1 MKPKYYSWSKE
12 KWEKIAKRYYYS
24 PCLAAKQL
32 RINYQVIIYWWDHY
46 NIPWRT
52 KNRRYI
58 EAAGR
63 RWRKEQTKNKK
74 KGGKPLVLGKA
85 KNGFFSTAGF
95 YILQQEID
103 QLVPYKIQKINEDC
117 HWAEEIWDEI

>member
-85 KNGFFSTAGF
+85 KNGFSDQKQEKRRQTTCLRKSKKRIFLYCRILYTSTR
-95 YILQQEID
+95 
-103 QLVPYKIQKINEDC
+103 N
-117 HWAEEIWDEI
+117 